1 VSGPRRV
8 YLPSSLRLLRE
19 ALERGELGPAPL
31 PGHAV
36 TGTLSSAL
44 GTTDEE
50 ELEFAAMTAASLD
63 SVRLLAGED
72 PPVRVVV
79 AVDVTAVR
87 ETGGS
92 DEDPSAVVVAHP
104 VPLRRIAA
112 AHVDSPDAAVAVSAA
127 RDTAPGDAAE
137 EEALGRCLDHDLE
150 WYAASELM
158 ELVDTWSTAP

>member
-1 VSGPRRV
+1 MSGARRV
-8 YLPSSLRLLRE
+8 YLPSSPRLLRE

-63 SVRLLAGED
+63 SVRLLTGED

-87 ETGGS
+87 GTGS
-92 DEDPSAVVVAHP
+92 DEDPGAVVVPHP

-112 AHVDSPDAAVAVSAA
+112 AHVDSADAAAAVSAA
-127 RDTAPGDAAE
+127 RETARGDVAE
-137 EEALGRCLDHDLE
+137 EEALDRCLGHDLE
-150 WYAASELM
+150 WYAASELTQ
-158 ELVDTWSTAP
+158 LVDTWSTTP